1 MNCKTIIL
9 MLTVILIFTQCLVVN
24 GTVFQKSRDFQEEL
38 KTYIVEF
45 KDQCLSEFRVQLKE
59 KIKTIYNSLSE
70 KSKNDFFN
78 KNYEEYKN
86 SLFLIH
92 KTAQNEISK
101 LLETNNE
108 EMFLKE
114 FKSVFNG
121 IVLKDVSKKS
131 IEKIKVL
138 PFVRQIFENQKYT
151 INREEVVSLINADD
165 IWLKRDSGNNSITG
179 ENITVAILD
188 TGIDYHHEELKD
200 NYIGGIDLVNGDD
213 DPIDDEGH
221 GTICAGIISAVAPN
235 VKIYA
240 MKVLDENGES
250 EDGSEVISAIE
261 RAVDP
266 NGDGDFSDQFID
278 IISMS
283 FGSEDPGNPDWPVCR
298 AVDNAFNA
306 GIVAVAAAGNNGN
319 KGSET
324 ISAPGCSIKSICVG
338 ATTKNDEIA
347 YFSSRGPVKWDT
359 NEIVKPDVV
368 APGVNINSTYLNN
381 GSNGH
386 VQGTSFSAPF
396 VSGAAAVF
404 LQAHPEWEPA
414 DVKNAIKE
422 SSVDLGYD
430 ENIQGAGRIDVLNS
444 YYYPNLPLAVLDIPD
459 SFEQGFVDIKGTVK
473 SGTGNP
479 NDLFSYGLYYK
490 TYSGWDK
497 IYEGYKEVNN
507 GILIENWNITSL
519 GTGLNMIRLIVKTI
533 NQTSSDDIKTVN
545 IMGTITIILETG
557 TVIGSPSS
565 IYENT
570 SFVLNIY
577 NSYYKPVN
585 ALVFLT
591 APFSIPQIRY
601 GSHIVL
607 KAPRVLNPFSSEKQG
622 KIIIIKLIDLKKI
635 KHNLN
640 FLNCINCF
648 V

>member
-1 MNCKTIIL
+1 MSSKTIIL
-9 MLTVILIFTQCLVVN
+9 IFTVILIFTQCLVVN
-24 GTVFQKSRDFQEEL
+24 GTIFQKPRDFQEEL

-45 KDQCLSEFRVQLKE
+45 KDQCLSEFRIQLKE
-59 KIKTIYNSLSE
+59 KIKTIYTSLSE
-70 KSKNDFFN
+70 KTANDFFN

-86 SLFLIH
+86 SLFSFH
-92 KTAQNEISK
+92 KTAKNEISQ
-101 LLETNNE
+101 LLELNSE
-108 EMFLKE
+108 DVFLKE

-121 IVLKDVSKKS
+121 FVLKDVSKKS
-131 IEKIKVL
+131 IEEIKEL
-138 PFVRQIFENQKYT
+138 PFVKQIFENQKYT
-151 INREEVVSLINADD
+151 INRKEVVSLINADD
-165 IWLKRDSGNNSITG
+165 VWLKKDSENNSITG

-188 TGIDYHHEELKD
+188 TGIDYHHVELKD

-221 GTICAGIISAVAPN
+221 GTICAGIVSAVAPN

-250 EDGSEVISAIE
+250 KDGTEVISAIE
-261 RAVDP
+261 KAVDP
-266 NGDGDFSDQFID
+266 NGDGNYSDQFID
-278 IISMS
+278 VISMS
-283 FGSEDPGNPDWPVCR
+283 FGSEDPGNPDWPVCK

-306 GIVAVAAAGNNGN
+306 GIVVVAAAGNSGTD
-319 KGSET
+319 GSET
-324 ISAPGCSIKSICVG
+324 ISAPGCAIESICVG
-338 ATTKNDEIA
+338 ATTKDDEIA
-347 YFSSRGPVKWDT
+347 YFSSRGPVRWDT
-359 NEIVKPDVV
+359 NEMVKPDVV

-381 GSNGH
+381 GSYSNA
-386 VQGTSFSAPF
+386 QGTSFSAPF
-396 VSGAAAVF
+396 VSGAAALL

-422 SSVDLGYD
+422 SAIDLGYD

-444 YYYPNLPLAVLDIPD
+444 YYYPNLPLAVLDVPI

-479 NDLFSYGLYYK
+479 NDLLLYSLYHK

-507 GILIENWNITSL
+507 GILMKNWNITSL
-519 GTGLNMIRLIVKTI
+519 GTGPNRLKLIVKTI
-533 NQTSSDDIKTVN
+533 NQTLSDDIKTVN
-545 IMGTITIILETG
+545 IMGTITVILDTG
-557 TVIGSPSS
+557 NVIESPSP

-577 NSYYKPVN
+577 NSDYKPVN
-585 ALVFLT
+585 AFVLLK
-591 APFSIPQIRY
+591 APFSIPQIKY

-607 KAPRVLNPFSSEKQG
+607 KAPRVLSPFSSEKQG
-622 KIIIIKLIDLKKI
+622 KIIIIKLIGLKKI
-635 KHNLN
+635 QHNLN